1 MYRSPLGYILLL
13 ISLPAAAVTYDC
25 VKGDCQAGPNCLMMA
40 LMILL
45 TTGMW
50 WVVSLGLFWIEL
62 RRYRSADET
71 ISRPKRL
78 RLIGDPYL
86 DPCEGIIGRTLD
98 DQTGLVQEVVIQ
110 PRWWYFI
117 NQSSPTINQDEDNEC
132 AILGNIYSQVDP
144 CHEPGSFVL
153 LKVNEEVVGAG
164 CRVIYDGGDYLLTAH
179 HVWCQA
185 PNQIAKGGKVVGIPT
200 DISPYLA
207 SKDKVLDF
215 ALIPVPAAVWSNL
228 GVKSSKI
235 ASLHQRSSV
244 TVYGGTASTALL
256 SSFGTAE
263 ADENPLRIIHKAST
277 ARAWSGSPLYN
288 SKGQVVGV
296 HLGYDRLGSTNRAM
310 NIGYVLRIT
319 SNNETAPPDLNFI
332 EITED
337 EALDRPVFDEY
348 TIEGFGKIRTR
359 AREYYI
365 PKDKD
370 WNKYSNEDD
379 DAFFDVPVA
388 LWLNSNETIEKPL
401 NFKGAA
407 KPPRLPPSLNSGTT
421 PGKAEVTIRKESDY
435 NLLADR
441 LVSLERALE
450 RLSQSVLNLQVKPSQ
465 NCLTTTGLPE
475 DPKLSSTHSSCK
487 PKDSDAPSHQ
497 KTSPTAASNS
507 PVGTQLPGLVVASEP
522 TDGPGQ
528 QSKKKSR
535 GSRRKGK
542 KSVRTQAPEAH

>member
-1 MYRSPLGYILLL
+1 
-13 ISLPAAAVTYDC
+13 
-25 VKGDCQAGPNCLMMA
+25 
-40 LMILL
+40 
-45 TTGMW
+45 
-50 WVVSLGLFWIEL
+50 
-62 RRYRSADET
+62 
-71 ISRPKRL
+71 
-78 RLIGDPYL
+78 
-86 DPCEGIIGRTLD
+86 
-98 DQTGLVQEVVIQ
+98 
-110 PRWWYFI
+110 
-117 NQSSPTINQDEDNEC
+117 
-132 AILGNIYSQVDP
+132 
-144 CHEPGSFVL
+144 
-153 LKVNEEVVGAG
+153 
-164 CRVIYDGGDYLLTAH
+164 
-179 HVWCQA
+179 
-185 PNQIAKGGKVVGIPT
+185 
-200 DISPYLA
+200 
-207 SKDKVLDF
+207 
-215 ALIPVPAAVWSNL
+215 
-228 GVKSSKI
+228 
-235 ASLHQRSSV
+235 
-244 TVYGGTASTALL
+244 
-256 SSFGTAE
+256 
-263 ADENPLRIIHKAST
+263 
-277 ARAWSGSPLYN
+277 
-288 SKGQVVGV
+288 
-296 HLGYDRLGSTNRAM
+296 M

-465 NCLTTTGLPE
+465 NCSTMTGPPE
-475 DPKLSSTHSSCK
+475 DPKLSLARSSSK
-487 PKDSDAPSHQ
+487 PKGSDAPSHQ
-497 KTSPTAASNS
+497 KTSPTVASNS

-522 TDGPGQ
+522 IDGPGQ